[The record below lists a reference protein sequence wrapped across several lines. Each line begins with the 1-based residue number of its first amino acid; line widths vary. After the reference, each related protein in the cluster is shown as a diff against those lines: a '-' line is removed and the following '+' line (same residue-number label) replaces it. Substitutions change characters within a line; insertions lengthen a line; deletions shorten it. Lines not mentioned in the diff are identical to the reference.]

1 VQAQIDF
8 PDEKRLLGNI
18 THAYLA
24 KINQYVRDHELLPRS
39 SVIPIAFSS
48 NGVFHPSSLV
58 FIDWFLCRASREPV
72 NEPPVFEKLK
82 VLQAMSFAIV
92 DQTATILT
100 IHFSKFINELHLKAF
115 PHVLAV
121 GACASASSRRHS
133 QRSCQFLVSRREVST
148 DAVLSSQSQH
158 TRSALSTEPSR
169 DFPACHVVPSLPRRS
184 GRLQERFTA
193 GLAVELRG
201 SAL

>member
-1 VQAQIDF
+1 
-8 PDEKRLLGNI
+8 LGNI
-18 THAYLA
+18 TAAYLA
-24 KINQYVRDHELLPRS
+24 KINQYVRDHALLPRS

-58 FIDWFLCRASREPV
+58 FIDWFLRRASREPV

-82 VLQAMSFAIV
+82 VLQAMSSAIV
-92 DQTATILT
+92 DQTATILR

-115 PHVLAV
+115 PHVLAE
-121 GACASASSRRHS
+121 GACASASSRRLS
-133 QRSCQFLVSRREVST
+133 QKNRQSLVNRGEVSS

-169 DFPACHVVPSLPRRS
+169 DFPAGHGVPPLLRRS
-184 GRLQERFTA
+184 GRLHERFTA
-193 GLAVELRG
+193 GLAVESRGG